1 MKKYDG
7 LSKRASELPASP
19 IRKLVPYADETRKRG
34 IKVYPLNIGQPDLKT
49 PKVYFDRIKEFSGV
63 DDYTNSAGLIELREK
78 FSQYYKK
85 WSIPFETN
93 EIIITE
99 GGSEAVS
106 FAIAVVADPGDDIL
120 VIEPFYANYATFA
133 GFLGVNVIPVTSRA
147 ENGYR
152 MPAIEEFEKT
162 ITPKTRAILF
172 PNPGNPNGVV
182 YSKEELQSV
191 MDFAVRN
198 DIYVISDEVY
208 REITFDGLKAHSMM
222 EFGNNEKVIVADS
235 LSKRF
240 NICGARIGAI
250 ASKNKRIMDA
260 VMKMAMARLAAN
272 HISQYGAIGLFDLGD
287 SYFKEMTAEYQKRR
301 DVVYDEMKKIPG
313 ITVNK
318 PEGAFYLAAKLPVDD
333 SEEFVKWMLQNFSY
347 QNKTTM
353 VAPLGGFY
361 ITPGMGKSEIR
372 IAYVVN
378 SEELKDACSILAKG
392 LEAYSNQK
400 TAFSKR

>member
-1 MKKYDG
+1 MERYDG

-19 IRKLVPYADETRKRG
+19 IRKLIPYSDETEQRG
-34 IKVYPLNIGQPDLKT
+34 VKVYHLNIGQPDLKT
-49 PKVYFDRIKEFSGV
+49 PQIYFDRIRTFSGV
-63 DDYTNSAGLIELREK
+63 DDYTNSAGLKELREK

-85 WSIPFETN
+85 WSIPFETTD
-93 EIIITE
+93 IIITE

-106 FAIAVVADPGDDIL
+106 FAIAAVADPGDDIIL
-120 VIEPFYANYATFA
+120 IEPFYANYAAFA
-133 GFLGVNVIPVTSRA
+133 RFLGVNVIAVTSKA

-152 MPAIEEFEKT
+152 MPAIEEFERV

-182 YSKEELQSV
+182 YTEAELQSV
-191 MDFAVRN
+191 MDFALRN
-198 DIYVISDEVY
+198 DLYIITDEVY

-222 EFGNNEKVIVADS
+222 DFGHHEKIIVADS

-272 HISQYGAIGLFDLGD
+272 HISQYGAIGLFDLPD
-287 SYFKEMTAEYQKRR
+287 SYFKDMAREYEKRR
-301 DVVYDEMKKIPG
+301 DVVYEELKNIPG
-313 ITVNK
+313 IVVNK
-318 PEGAFYLAAKLPVDD
+318 PQGAFYLAAKLPIDD
-333 SEEFVKWMLQNFSY
+333 SENFVKWMLQNFNY
-347 QNKTTM
+347 ENKTTM

-361 ITPGMGKSEIR
+361 ITPNMGKNEIR
-372 IAYVVN
+372 IAYVLN
-378 SEELKDACSILAKG
+378 SEDLREACSILSKG
-392 LEAYSNQK
+392 LEIYNQRK
-400 TAFSKR
+400 IFAKR